1 MRTATYEGVGDW
13 RVQLAEKLILPGL
26 MSEMPT
32 TVKTDEEDPQQ
43 MPSTTKK

>member
-26 MSEMPT
+26 MPEMPAI
-32 TVKTDEEDPQQ
+32 VKTDEEDLLQ
-43 MPSTTKK
+43 MSSTNK